1 MWTIRAKLAVIMILA
16 VAPPMAVLS
25 LATTRLMQTTVER
38 QASVTLE
45 FVNDQ
50 SVLAINR
57 DLSDLRALVGQRAE
71 RIQQTVSAAIADG
84 TIGDLLAQERYQA
97 AGESLTLALEPSHT
111 SMITVLSRSGAAVA
125 RATDPSAY
133 GDRALW
139 DQRAEAA
146 GYVTNLRRLVAAGF
160 AGRKTAG
167 IVILSAAALNP
178 ERVTPSTVIPGLTTP
193 GDRLSDQAWI
203 LLESGGEREDR
214 GLTLAAMLPVR
225 DSGGVVRGVAVAAYL
240 LNRDDD
246 LARAYRLAE
255 RRMAMCLGSAV
266 VEGDLPTVRRT
277 IIGQVMPEA
286 FAAPVLKEGKHRW
299 TARLDSTGVEL
310 NAAADPLRDVNGATV
325 GMMVAASSLTEL
337 QTEVD
342 RMQADAARLETRSLL
357 ALLFWLCVGAGV
369 ALILATLAARGL
381 LRPIRELQVGARR
394 IGEGDFSYRLQVH
407 TNDELE
413 QLAREFN
420 QMAERLERVRDQER
434 LALIGRMAS
443 GIVHDI
449 QNSLTAIRGYAPLLA
464 EEDLPPAQRR
474 EFAAILVE
482 SVQRIADMARDLL
495 EFARGE
501 QAELEL
507 RTMSV
512 DEYLAEI
519 RPRLEWDLRE
529 SNIRLVLDL
538 DCPAPVRIDPARMN
552 RVIFNLAAN
561 ARDAMGEA
569 GAFTITSR
577 CERGYAEI
585 RCSDTGPGIPPE
597 MEGRLFQPFAS
608 YGKPYGTGLGLAI
621 CRQVV
626 EAHGGTIEAQTT
638 GSSAPAPQRAG
649 ATFVVRLPTINPGEE
664 SRGPQ

>member
-38 QASVTLE
+38 QANVTLE
-45 FVNDQ
+45 YVNYQ

-57 DLSDLRALVGQRAE
+57 ELLDLRALIAQRVE
-71 RIQQTVSAAIADG
+71 RIQQTVGAAIADG
-84 TIGDLLAQERYQA
+84 TIGDLLAQGRYQA

-111 SMITVLSRSGAAVA
+111 SMITVLSHSGVAVA

-139 DQRAEAA
+139 DQRAQAA

-178 ERVTPSTVIPGLTTP
+178 ERVTPGTVIPGLTTP

-203 LLESGGEREDR
+203 LLESGSEREDR
-214 GLTLAAMLPVR
+214 GLTLAAVLPVR
-225 DSGGVVRGVAVAAYL
+225 DSGGLVRGVALAAHL

-310 NAAADPLRDVNGATV
+310 NAAADPLRDVNGVVV

-369 ALILATLAARGL
+369 ALILATLAARGI

-394 IGEGDFSYRLQVH
+394 IGEGDFSYRLRVH

-464 EEDLPPAQRR
+464 EEDLPSAQRR

-512 DEYLAEI
+512 DEYVAEI
-519 RPRLEWDLRE
+519 RPRLERDLRE

-538 DCPAPVRIDPARMN
+538 NCPAPVRIDPARMN

-569 GAFTITSR
+569 GVFTITSR

-626 EAHGGTIEAQTT
+626 EAHGGTIEAHSDS
-638 GSSAPAPQRAG
+638 GGG
-649 ATFVVRLPTINPGEE
+649 ATFVVRLPIVNPGKEN
-664 SRGPQ
+664 RGPQ

>member
-1 MWTIRAKLAVIMILA
+1 MILA

-38 QASVTLE
+38 QANVTLE
-45 FVNDQ
+45 YVNYQ

-57 DLSDLRALVGQRAE
+57 ELLDLRALIAQRVE
-71 RIQQTVSAAIADG
+71 RIQQTVGAAIADG
-84 TIGDLLAQERYQA
+84 TIGDLLAQGRYQA

-111 SMITVLSRSGAAVA
+111 SMITVLSHSGVAVA

-139 DQRAEAA
+139 DQRAQAA

-178 ERVTPSTVIPGLTTP
+178 ERVTPGTVIPGLTTP

-203 LLESGGEREDR
+203 LLESGSEREDR
-214 GLTLAAMLPVR
+214 GLTLAAVLPVR
-225 DSGGVVRGVAVAAYL
+225 DSGGLVRGVALAAHL

-310 NAAADPLRDVNGATV
+310 NAAADPLRDVNGVVV

-369 ALILATLAARGL
+369 ALILATLAARGI

-394 IGEGDFSYRLQVH
+394 IGEGDFSYRLRVH

-464 EEDLPPAQRR
+464 EEDLPSAQRR

-512 DEYLAEI
+512 DEYVAEI
-519 RPRLEWDLRE
+519 RPRLERDLRE

-538 DCPAPVRIDPARMN
+538 NCPAPVRIDPARMN

-569 GAFTITSR
+569 GVFTITSR

-626 EAHGGTIEAQTT
+626 EAHGGTIEAHSDS
-638 GSSAPAPQRAG
+638 GGG
-649 ATFVVRLPTINPGEE
+649 ATFVVRLPIVNPGKEN
-664 SRGPQ
+664 RGPQ